1 MPWKPTVDV
10 AIAGVTK
17 TAVHNGLSG
26 LEKLLSIN
34 VAVVRVPRVPTECRQ
49 FALESCLAAGTNGT
63 IKIGI
68 QPGPCPSHEHAQ
80 GRQQ

>member
-1 MPWKPTVDV
+1 MPWKRTVDV

-17 TAVHNGLSG
+17 TAIHNGLSG

-34 VAVVRVPRVPTECRQ
+34 VAVVRVPRVPTQRGQ
-49 FALESCLAAGTNGT
+49 FALDTYLAAGSNRI

-68 QPGPCPSHEHAQ
+68 QPGPCPSHEHVQ
-80 GRQQ
+80 GKPQ